1 MPGQEENED
10 GQILLENE
18 QFLENPI
25 VEVAEEVE
33 IVHEIEE
40 MMGRMEQMLENGMRR
55 EAPVLRRF
63 DPLALAEENHL
74 EVLRIQERI
83 RELERNRWQIVDDLA
98 DGGRILGEFGDVARQ
113 EEEEEDV
120 DWVTP
125 LARTYTKPFS
135 KWILLHFL

>member
-1 MPGQEENED
+1 M
-10 GQILLENE
+10 
-18 QFLENPI
+18 
-25 VEVAEEVE
+25 
-33 IVHEIEE
+33 VHKFS
-40 MMGRMEQMLENGMRR
+40 R
-55 EAPVLRRF
+55 EAPAVRRF

-83 RELERNRWQIVDDLA
+83 RELERNRWQIVHDLA
-98 DGGRILGEFGDVARQ
+98 DGGRILGEFEDVARQ
-113 EEEEEDV
+113 EEEEEEEDV